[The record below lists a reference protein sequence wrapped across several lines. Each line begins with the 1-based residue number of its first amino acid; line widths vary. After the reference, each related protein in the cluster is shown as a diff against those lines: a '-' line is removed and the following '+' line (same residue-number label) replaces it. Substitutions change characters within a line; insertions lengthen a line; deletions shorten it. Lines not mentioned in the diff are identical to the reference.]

1 MFTQAGIAV
10 EDPAVFGELKAAIDA
25 AFVPGQVE
33 KFLRGMERQ
42 RVPVR
47 EFEKALAKKLL
58 PRQDAASLYQAL
70 SVSDRSQIREHYLTQ
85 LERVEDAVRAKFH
98 KLFSYY

>member
-1 MFTQAGIAV
+1 MFTQAGIAL
-10 EDPAVFGELKAAIDA
+10 ENPAVFGELKAAIDA

-42 RVPVR
+42 KVPIR
-47 EFEKALAKKLL
+47 EFERALQKRLL
-58 PRQDAASLYQAL
+58 PRQDAAQLYEAL
-70 SVSDRSQIREHYLTQ
+70 SVSDRSQIREHYLTK
-85 LERVEDAVRAKFH
+85 LEQVEDAVRTKFH